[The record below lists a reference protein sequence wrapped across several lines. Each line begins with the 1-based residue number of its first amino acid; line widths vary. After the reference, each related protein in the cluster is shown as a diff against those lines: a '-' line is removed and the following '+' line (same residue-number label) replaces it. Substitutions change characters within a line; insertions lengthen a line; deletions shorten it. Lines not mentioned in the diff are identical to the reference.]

1 MVQAKSVIFVQLSSC
16 WGCHQSLIDLY
27 EKLVD
32 ILPALNIKYWPAVV
46 DFKEKDLEGLP
57 DRGIDAGF
65 VEGTTRTENDIRL
78 LRLARSKSKLL
89 VSYGTCSTYGGVY
102 ALANLS
108 TRDELLRRKYYEAES
123 LSNKGVPSDNLPEIT
138 SSIKRNDENV
148 RFDLY
153 LPGCPPT
160 SDNIAAAVTA
170 LIEGKPIKVY
180 EKTVCDE
187 CERNKE
193 EKKSVKRYKRRFEGK
208 TDPVKCLLNEGYLCL
223 GPGTRAGCGAQC
235 PTNANLPCDGCYGPP
250 PGVTDQG
257 AKLLSAIAS
266 IADMPPEELDREIAD
281 PLGQFYR
288 FTFAYGLIKKSVR
301 TYIDEKNKGITKKKT
316 EEG

>member
-1 MVQAKSVIFVQLSSC
+1 MKAKSVIFVQLSSC

-32 ILPALNIKYWPAVV
+32 VLPALNIKYWPAVV
-46 DFKEKDLEGLP
+46 DYKEKDLEALP
-57 DRGIDAGF
+57 DKSIDAGF
-65 VEGTTRTENDIRL
+65 VEGTTRTENDAHL
-78 LRLARSKSKLL
+78 LKVARDKSKVLT
-89 VSYGTCSTYGGVY
+89 SFGTCSTYGGVY

-123 LSNKGVPSDNLPEIT
+123 LSNKGTPSDGLPGIT
-138 SSIKRNDENV
+138 SSIKKNDETV
-148 RFDLY
+148 KFDLY
-153 LPGCPPT
+153 IPGCPPT
-160 SDNIAAAVTA
+160 TDNIVAAVTA
-170 LIEGKPIKVY
+170 LTQGKSVTIY

-193 EKKSVKRYKRRFEGK
+193 EKKCVKRFKRRFEGK

-250 PGVTDQG
+250 PGVVDQG
-257 AKLLSAIAS
+257 ARLLSAIAS
-266 IADMPPEELDREIAD
+266 IADMSPEELDKEIVD

-288 FTFAYGLIKKSVR
+288 FTFAYGLIKKAVK
-301 TYIDEKNKGITKKKT
+301 TYLDEKGRDASKGKK
-316 EEG
+316 EEA